1 MHVEVVTDPGS
12 NTGDVGDAR
21 VHEAHADDAHTDH
34 AYRPGATRPADSPHL
49 PRDRVFALATPEAA
63 VVVTTALAHRTPV
76 EGCGHGTGWYI
87 RRLGA
92 HLLTRLIDR
101 PERPVTDCLSDA
113 IAETAALHG
122 GRCDLALHGT
132 PTASVVAVRLTEGR
146 LDHLVLGPGTVL
158 IRRDTTV
165 RAVTDPGG
173 PRHAAGARP
182 SVATGATWGSSSCRG
197 VHTLV
202 LLNSGASQSLPAAL
216 WPDTVRLMEEVGAH
230 GLLAHIRSTE
240 LRTAAPHRPVGV
252 VHLRPA

>member
-12 NTGDVGDAR
+12 NSGGPGDTGGDDAGTDAGVRDAFGGDA
-21 VHEAHADDAHTDH
+21 ALLPDA
-34 AYRPGATRPADSPHL
+34 RSRR
-49 PRDRVFALATPEAA
+49 RDRVFALATPEAA
-63 VVVTTALAHRTPV
+63 VLTTTALAHRTSV

-92 HLLTRLIDR
+92 HLLTRFVDR
-101 PERPVTDCLSDA
+101 PERPVADCLSDA

-146 LDHLVLGPGTVL
+146 LDHLVLGPGRVL
-158 IRRDTTV
+158 IRRGTTV
-165 RAVTDPGG
+165 RAVGDPGG
-173 PRHAAGARP
+173 ARHAAGARP
-182 SVATGATWGSSSCRG
+182 SAAAGATWGSSSCRG

-202 LLNSGASQSLPAAL
+202 LLNGGAVESLPAAL
-216 WPDTVRLMEEVGAH
+216 WPDTVRLLEEVGAH